1 MDKALRKELK
11 TDELA
16 VATEHGLE
24 YVAQHK
30 QDFTRYGAI
39 AAGLLVIVALGWW
52 YFAGQAE
59 KRQLALAEVLAI
71 KEANIGPEPA
81 NGSIKSFAT
90 EAEKEKA
97 LFAAIDRV
105 GAQYS
110 GSEEAYMAEY
120 YRGVT
125 LGDKGDLAGARKAFE
140 ACAKNGGQYAP
151 LAKQSLAGLHTA
163 EGRLA
168 EAEALYKELIASPSA
183 LVSKDQATL
192 DLARLIKGTRPDEAR
207 KLLEPLRGG
216 RGAVA
221 RTAVQLLSDPD
232 LAKKK

>member
-1 MDKALRKELK
+1 MDKVLRKELK

-16 VATEHGLE
+16 VATEHGIE

-30 QDFTRYGAI
+30 KDFTRYGII
-39 AAGLLVIVALGWW
+39 AAGVLVAGLLVWW
-52 YFAGQAE
+52 YFQTQAE
-59 KRQLALAEVLAI
+59 KRHLALAEVFAI
-71 KEANIGPEPA
+71 KEATIGPEPA
-81 NGSIKSFAT
+81 NGAVKSFLT
-90 EAEKEKA
+90 EAEREKA

-105 GAQYS
+105 GREYG
-110 GSEEAYMAEY
+110 GSEEAYVAEY

-125 LGDKGDLAGARKAFE
+125 MGDKGDLAGARKSFE
-140 ACAKNGGQYAP
+140 IAAANAGQYAS
-151 LAKQSLAGLHTA
+151 LAKQSLAGLHAT
-163 EGRLA
+163 EGRTA
-168 EAEALYKELIASPSA
+168 EAEKLYRELLANPTP

-192 DLARLIKGTRPDEAR
+192 DLARLIKGTKPEEAR

-221 RTAVQLLSDPD
+221 RTAIALLSEAE

>member
-24 YVAQHK
+24 YVSQHK

-39 AAGLLVIVALGWW
+39 AAGVLLVAALGWW
-52 YFAGQAE
+52 YFTNQAE
-59 KRQLALAEVLAI
+59 KRHLALAEVLAI
-71 KEANIGPEPA
+71 KEAIIAPEPG
-81 NGSIKSFAT
+81 NGAIKAYAT

-97 LFAAIDRV
+97 LFAAIDRM
-105 GAQYS
+105 
-110 GSEEAYMAEY
+110 GSQFGGSDEAYMAEY

-140 ACAKNGGQYAP
+140 ACAKNGGQYAA
-151 LAKQSLAGLHTA
+151 LAKQSLAGLEAA

-168 EAEALYKELIASPSA
+168 DAEKIYKDLIANPSA

-192 DLARLIKGTRPDEAR
+192 DLARLIKGTRPEEAR

-221 RTAVQLLSDPD
+221 RNAVQLLGDPD